1 MKKTIITLFV
11 WTLSLTHSIAQDH
24 FVKPNY
30 INANLSEEKQEYLTL
45 SLDSLFKQ
53 MKENRLDS
61 QFISSNKASLT
72 FSILSQVQS
81 YEVNKDS
88 LHKTKKDKQ
97 LINFYPIENDAFHL
111 DFSFLNPSEKGYV
124 VFYFLSLIANDEGE
138 KFTFES
144 PLDYRTRHWK
154 SQKIGNITYHFRDTI
169 QLDRARKFDQK
180 NTAIANKFGL
190 APEPLDFYMID
201 HYQEYLNLIGLN
213 YQVYN
218 NGKYRTGYG
227 VDTNTIFSIMNNED
241 FSHDIFHYY
250 SGKIHER
257 ENRNWIT
264 EEGVAYLWGNAY
276 YTDKNGEMIEMDQ
289 MVSTLK
295 NHLKENPD
303 TSLLRLFEDNP
314 KIFNSLASEIS
325 VRSVLSAII
334 AKEVE
339 LQKGT
344 EGIMELVNAGAGK
357 ELVKKYLAVTDKL
370 IGINKENFNAKVG
383 ALLND
388 R

>member
-1 MKKTIITLFV
+1 
-11 WTLSLTHSIAQDH
+11 
-24 FVKPNY
+24 
-30 INANLSEEKQEYLTL
+30 
-45 SLDSLFKQ
+45 
-53 MKENRLDS
+53 
-61 QFISSNKASLT
+61 
-72 FSILSQVQS
+72 
-81 YEVNKDS
+81 
-88 LHKTKKDKQ
+88 
-97 LINFYPIENDAFHL
+97 
-111 DFSFLNPSEKGYV
+111 
-124 VFYFLSLIANDEGE
+124 
-138 KFTFES
+138 
-144 PLDYRTRHWK
+144 
-154 SQKIGNITYHFRDTI
+154 
-169 QLDRARKFDQK
+169 
-180 NTAIANKFGL
+180 
-190 APEPLDFYMID
+190 MID
-201 HYQEYLNLIGLN
+201 HYQEYLNLIGIN

-250 SGKIHER
+250 SGKINER

-314 KIFNSLASEIS
+314 KIFDSLASEIS

-357 ELVKKYLAVTDKL
+357 ELVKKYLTATDKL